1 MRRAFICH
9 RCGAANRPAVENCT
23 YCGLQV
29 GWRPHFP
36 PVLRFWRWAPARR
49 EAAGAVS
56 AILGTLLPTAGSL
69 TALAWPLLAFS
80 AILLA
85 WDFMTDICREPGGG

>member
-29 GWRPHFP
+29 GWRPHLP
-36 PVLRFWRWAPARR
+36 AALRFWRWTAGRR
-49 EAAGAVS
+49 EAAGATF
-56 AILGTLLPTAGSL
+56 AILAALLTTTLSL
-69 TALAWPLLAFS
+69 TALALPLLAFS
-80 AILLA
+80 VLLLA
-85 WDFMTDICREPGGG
+85 WAFLADTCREPG